1 MTDTT
6 YTPRFPVPKG
16 ACDCHYHIFGP
27 ATRFPPNPEI
37 QHLMPDALAA
47 DNAKMRARV
56 GIERM
61 VLVQVG
67 GYYLDNQPM
76 LEVLEAEGEKARG
89 IAAYD
94 PNIESDEVE
103 SLNAAG
109 VCGMRVSPGRDLSEE
124 RMAEVWGIVTRLAR
138 LFEPVGWHI
147 QFWLSGHM
155 RDAMLPRLKDVTVP
169 VVIDH
174 LGLFRPERTPG
185 HEGYDA
191 FLRAMESANTW
202 TKMSGADRV
211 TRDGNYEN
219 AIPIM
224 EDLIGIAPDRLVWGT
239 DWPHTPERPPLAEGE
254 EPMTVAYADVNEN
267 KCISVLADACP
278 DEATFKAILVDN
290 PARLYGF
297 E

>member
-16 ACDCHYHIFGP
+16 ACDCHYHVFGP
-27 ATRFPPNPEI
+27 AARYAPKPEI
-37 QHLMPDALAA
+37 RHLMPDALAVDHA
-47 DNAKMRARV
+47 AMRARV
-56 GIERM
+56 GLERM

-67 GYYLDNQPM
+67 GYYPDNQPM
-76 LEVLEAEGEKARG
+76 LEVLAAEGDKMRG
-89 IAAYD
+89 VAAYD
-94 PNIESDEVE
+94 PAIEADEIA

-109 VCGMRVSPGRDLSEE
+109 ARGMRVSPGRDLSDD
-124 RMAEVWGIVTRLAR
+124 RLDEVWSIVMRLAK

-147 QFWLSGHM
+147 QFLLSGHM
-155 RDAMLPRLKDVTVP
+155 RDALLPRLKDVPVP

-174 LGLFRPERTPG
+174 LGLFRPERTDG
-185 HEGYDA
+185 HKGYEA
-191 FLRAMESANTW
+191 FLKAMESANTW
-202 TKMSGADRV
+202 TKVSGADRV

-224 EDLIGIAPDRLVWGT
+224 RDLIAVAPERLVWGT
-239 DWPHTPERPPLAEGE
+239 DWPHTPERPPLADGEG
-254 EPMTVAYADVNEN
+254 PVTLAYTDVDEN